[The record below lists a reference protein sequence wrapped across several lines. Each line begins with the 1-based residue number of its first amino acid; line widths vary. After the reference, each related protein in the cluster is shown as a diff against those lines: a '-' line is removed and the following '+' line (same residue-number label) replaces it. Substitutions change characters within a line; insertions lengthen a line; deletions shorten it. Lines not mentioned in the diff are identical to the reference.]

1 MTEIFKKISDINLE
15 EKDSWK
21 GKIFLTLD
29 TDWACDEVLN
39 YVIDIIEEYQNLKVT
54 WFLTNKTKVLERLLK
69 NEDFELGIHPNF
81 NRLLEEI
88 YLLSN
93 LRMK

>member
-29 TDWACDEVLN
+29 TDWA
-39 YVIDIIEEYQNLKVT
+39 QMK
-54 WFLTNKTKVLERLLK
+54 FLIKC
-69 NEDFELGIHPNF
+69 
-81 NRLLEEI
+81 
-88 YLLSN
+88 Y
-93 LRMK
+93 